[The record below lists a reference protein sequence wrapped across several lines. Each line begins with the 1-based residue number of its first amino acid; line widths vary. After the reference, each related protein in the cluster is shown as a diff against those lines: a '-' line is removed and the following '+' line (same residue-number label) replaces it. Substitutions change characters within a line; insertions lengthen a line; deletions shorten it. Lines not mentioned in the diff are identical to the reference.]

1 MTVDA
6 EASRKRDRIGII
18 VVDLGLGLVFGCE
31 VEMKCSVYISSQL
44 ACAVWMR
51 LGSKQCSSLSL

>member
-18 VVDLGLGLVFGCE
+18 VVDLGVGLISDFE
-31 VEMKCSVYISSQL
+31 LEMKCSVYISSQL
-44 ACAVWMR
+44 AHAV
-51 LGSKQCSSLSL
+51 

>member
-1 MTVDA
+1 VAVDA

-18 VVDLGLGLVFGCE
+18 VVDLSLGLVFDFE
-31 VEMKCSVYISSQL
+31 LEIKCSVYISSQL

-51 LGSKQCSSLSL
+51 WMSKQCSSLSL

>member
-18 VVDLGLGLVFGCE
+18 VVDLGLGLVFDLE

-44 ACAVWMR
+44 AYAVWMR
-51 LGSKQCSSLSL
+51 LISKQCSSLSL